1 MSKKWSLAALHL
13 GTFFTAQQKKEQRAV
28 GGACVKNATSDGST
42 FCSNNDPFCNS
53 LATCSLICVSPYNQL
68 KVAKLLITAAGTPR
82 RSVASAN
89 LGSLGASFRCKPQ
102 AIHGTLRKMR
112 HVFFLQSQIIQGQ
125 MSHKS
130 FLNANLKSCRLQ
142 CKQICERTVTCSSTC
157 VITVSTCINLHLY
170 RTSNNMFQYSDS
182 KPVLQKPA
190 FNSSPEQAWIIQP
203 HHRLCV
209 FRRMPKTQPALH
221 HFLGVHRSQMTLQ
234 PQT

>member
-1 MSKKWSLAALHL
+1 MEFLSALFCCVGDHGCRESSPRSMNDVISKSNIKVQGILQAKQTGINLRCPLIRIIGCIKVEHQEVKTNALMVDPPLVDVKKMEPCSPSFGDLLHC
-13 GTFFTAQQKKEQRAV
+13 TTKKEQRAV

-112 HVFFLQSQIIQGQ
+112 HVFFLAKSDHTGSDESQ
-125 MSHKS
+125 
-130 FLNANLKSCRLQ
+130 
-142 CKQICERTVTCSSTC
+142 
-157 VITVSTCINLHLY
+157 
-170 RTSNNMFQYSDS
+170 
-182 KPVLQKPA
+182 
-190 FNSSPEQAWIIQP
+190 
-203 HHRLCV
+203 V
-209 FRRMPKTQPALH
+209 F
-221 HFLGVHRSQMTLQ
+221 F
-234 PQT
+234 